1 MKSRPTGFLHDCGI
15 PMVKVWSVNN
25 EVELANL
32 APGLSYPVVIK
43 TALPG
48 IRHKSDVDGVRL
60 NVRDET
66 ELLQVYR
73 DLSGRLGNRALVA
86 PMLNAHG
93 VEMIL
98 GLAADEQFGPMVVMG
113 FGGVHA
119 ELLRDFVTVAPPFD
133 AATAFRCLDR
143 LKMRKLLDGMRG
155 APAVDVPAF
164 CEAAAV
170 LSVMALEFADLLTE
184 VDINPIK
191 VLEQGCMGLD
201 ALIIGKTSA

>member
-1 MKSRPTGFLHDCGI
+1 MFI
-15 PMVKVWSVNN
+15 
-25 EVELANL
+25 AIY
-32 APGLSYPVVIK
+32 PGAWVAGLW
-43 TALPG
+43 LPP
-48 IRHKSDVDGVRL
+48 L
-60 NVRDET
+60 
-66 ELLQVYR
+66 
-73 DLSGRLGNRALVA
+73 
-86 PMLNAHG
+86 LNAPG

-113 FGGVHA
+113 IGGVHA

-170 LSVMALEFADLLTE
+170 LSVMALELADLLTE
-184 VDINPIK
+184 VSINPIK
-191 VLEQGCMGLD
+191 VLEQGCVGLD
-201 ALIIGKTSA
+201 ALIIGQDKQPVSRNDPGECGNRGCTHVMVIYYCLKLV